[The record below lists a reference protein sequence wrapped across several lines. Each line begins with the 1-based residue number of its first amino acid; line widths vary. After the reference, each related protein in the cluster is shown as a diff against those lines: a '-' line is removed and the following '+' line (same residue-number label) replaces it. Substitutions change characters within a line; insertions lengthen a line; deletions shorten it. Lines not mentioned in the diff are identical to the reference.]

1 MYVHSQFRGHLLF
14 AFVLETVAPRKK
26 TQLSRSWT
34 MSPFYMSTP
43 VIVYQSDSILYFYI
57 SGDDMYHNL
66 SQPLLM
72 LSEDAL
78 CMLLL
83 LGVFFFWWVGV

>member
-1 MYVHSQFRGHLLF
+1 
-14 AFVLETVAPRKK
+14 
-26 TQLSRSWT
+26 
-34 MSPFYMSTP
+34 
-43 VIVYQSDSILYFYI
+43 
-57 SGDDMYHNL
+57 MYHNL

-83 LGVFFFWWVGV
+83 LGDIFFWWVGVWWGFDERACFMLISIYHKAINLF